1 MKKHQVKDPK
11 WKPKNP
17 FLAQTFLKGANPHSL
32 SLYHKLKM
40 TPQKFGTMT
49 EMSTKTK
56 ICIHILGVPTSSSFA
71 ESRVLGLMFFNE
83 VDHEN
88 KTPSDTKGNFS

>member
-1 MKKHQVKDPK
+1 MEAEEPIFVS
-11 WKPKNP
+11 
-17 FLAQTFLKGANPHSL
+17 TFLKGANPHSL

-40 TPQKFGTMT
+40 TRQKFGTMT

-56 ICIHILGVPTSSSFA
+56 MCIHILGVPTSSSFA

-88 KTPSDTKGNFS
+88 KNSFGHQR